1 MKATEIMTKH
11 NVMMILIML
20 ITALFLSCSRNV
32 TVSESQYD
40 MSVCKDSSL
49 IKKEL
54 GAAGIRYARPEGAVY
69 EADPQRDARKVPSKR
84 LAARV
89 EVLPYY
95 HNTIRELV
103 EDQPAK
109 VRIPLRM
116 HIGAPSVPVVAE
128 GDYVEAGQLIAQ
140 CPDGALGSA
149 IHASIAGRV
158 VSVKDTIEI
167 SSEL

>member
-1 MKATEIMTKH
+1 MAMANEIGEDL
-11 NVMMILIML
+11 NDPIIR
-20 ITALFLSCSRNV
+20 TAALCC
-32 TVSESQYD
+32 ECG
-40 MSVCKDSSL
+40 VCEAYACPMGLQPRRINSL
-49 IKKEL
+49 LKKEL

-69 EADPQRDARKVPSKR
+69 EADPQRDMRKVPSKR

-95 HNTIRELV
+95 HCTIRELV
-103 EDQPAK
+103 EDQPQH
-109 VRIPLRM
+109 VSIPLRM

-128 GDYVEAGQLIAQ
+128 GDYVSMGQLIAK

-149 IHASIAGRV
+149 IHANISGKV

-167 SSEL
+167 SSAL